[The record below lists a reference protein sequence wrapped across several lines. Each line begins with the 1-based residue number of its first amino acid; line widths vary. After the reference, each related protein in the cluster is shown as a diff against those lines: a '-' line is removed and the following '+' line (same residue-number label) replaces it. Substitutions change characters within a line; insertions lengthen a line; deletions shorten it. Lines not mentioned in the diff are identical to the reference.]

1 MMTQMFR
8 QTRAVLTAAILLLNV
23 SFSLFAQDA
32 PQSQPSQPSQQTQQP
47 QQPQYRVRVT
57 SELVL
62 VNVVVRDK
70 KGNLITDLKKDDFT
84 LLEDGKRQAISTF
97 DFENVDELKTAGA
110 AEATVSGAA
119 PDSGSLLHSNEQ
131 PASLNER
138 DRRLMLLFFDFS
150 GMQPEDLAP
159 SVSAAKKFVQT
170 RMQPA
175 DMIAV
180 VSLATNMRIDLDF
193 SDDKTKVLS
202 VLNSYT
208 SGQGQGFD
216 NGLTGSSEGAAE
228 TGGAFTADDTDYN
241 TFNADRKLLA
251 LQAIMQTL
259 GKISQKKAVIY
270 FSNGISQNGV
280 DNQSALRAATASAVK
295 ANVSIYPV
303 DIRGLQ
309 AFPPG
314 GEAQNASLHGQSA
327 YNGAAVLNDLSSN
340 ASTQETLSTLASDT
354 GGKAF
359 FDSNDFG
366 AVFSQAQKDSSAY
379 YVLGFTSTNAMKDGR
394 FRHLKVQLNR
404 SDLKLDYRSGYYAG
418 RDFEH
423 LNRADREQQLQ
434 DELASELSQTDVAV
448 YAGAHY
454 FRQDDS
460 HYYLSVSLVIPG
472 SQIPFVQA
480 KDKDSATID
489 VIGEARTAD
498 SKFAIGHQRDT
509 VKLALDSAQQ
519 VRHKNVQ
526 YNTGFLLAPGNYHLK
541 FVVRENQS
549 GRMGSFETDV
559 QIPDLR
565 KAPLRMSS
573 VVLSSQRVPAAAK
586 KGSGPHPLVQNQT
599 ELVPNITHV
608 FTQDQHLYLQYEVY
622 DAARGKNP
630 APTPVAN
637 GAGNSGANN
646 AANSSANSGPNV
658 ASSDASKNVP
668 QTKAPRDSVR
678 VFTSIEFLQGGTK
691 IYESKPILANEVTA
705 PDRRAVIFQIDL
717 PLQALKPGFY
727 VCQVNVVDDVS
738 GNFAFPRS
746 PILVK
751 EAAQLTPAKT
761 PAGK

>member
-1 MMTQMFR
+1 MNT
-8 QTRAVLTAAILLLNV
+8 
-23 SFSLFAQDA
+23 FSARAQDA
-32 PQSQPSQPSQQTQQP
+32 PQSRQTPPP
-47 QQPQYRVRVT
+47 QQPQYRVHVT

-70 KGNLITDLKKDDFT
+70 KGNLVRDLKKEDFT
-84 LLEDGKRQAISTF
+84 LLEDGKRQTISSF

-110 AEATVSGAA
+110 AEATVAGTA
-119 PDSGSLLHSNEQ
+119 PESALLRSNDQ
-131 PASLNER
+131 PAALNAR

-150 GMQPEDLAP
+150 GMEPEDIER
-159 SVSAAKKFVQT
+159 SVDAAKKFVQT

-175 DMIAV
+175 DLIAL

-193 SDDKTKVLS
+193 SDDKAKVLS
-202 VLNSYT
+202 VLNSYS

-228 TGGAFTADDTDYN
+228 TSGAFTADDTDYN

-251 LQAIMQTL
+251 LQAIMQSL
-259 GKISQKKAVIY
+259 GKISQKKAIIY

-340 ASTQETLSTLASDT
+340 AATQETLSTLASDT

-366 AVFSQAQKDSSAY
+366 AVFSQVQKDSSAY
-379 YVLGFTSTNAMKDGR
+379 YVLGFTSTNALKDGR

-404 SDLKLDYRSGYYAG
+404 PELKLDYRSGYYAG

-448 YAGAHY
+448 YAGAAY

-480 KDKDSATID
+480 KDKDNATID

-498 SKFAIGHQRDT
+498 GKFAVGHQRDT
-509 VKLALDSAQQ
+509 VKLAVDSAQQ
-519 VRHKNVQ
+519 VRRKNVQ
-526 YNTGFLLAPGNYHLK
+526 YNTGFLLAPGSYHLK
-541 FVVRENQS
+541 FVVRENQT
-549 GRMGSFETDV
+549 GRMGSFETNV

-573 VVLSSQRVPAAAK
+573 VVLSSQRVPAGSK
-586 KGSGPHPLVQNQT
+586 KASGPHPLVQNQT

-622 DAARGKNP
+622 DAARGKNL
-630 APTPVAN
+630 AATTAAN
-637 GAGNSGANN
+637 GAPSNTATAPASNGA
-646 AANSSANSGPNV
+646 NV
-658 ASSDASKNVP
+658 ASNDAAKTP
-668 QTKAPRDSVR
+668 QAKASNDAGKTPAVKAPKESVR
-678 VFTSIEFLQGGTK
+678 VFTSIEFLQGSTK
-691 IYESKPILANEVTA
+691 VYESKPIAANEVTA
-705 PDRRAVIFQIDL
+705 PDRKAVIFQIDL

-727 VCQVNVVDDVS
+727 VCQVNVVDDVA

-751 EAAQLTPAKT
+751 EAAQLSPTKT

>member
-1 MMTQMFR
+1 MKKKLATLGA
-8 QTRAVLTAAILLLNV
+8 TIAVLGG
-23 SFSLFAQDA
+23 SLFVRAQNA
-32 PQSQPSQPSQQTQQP
+32 PQTPQA
-47 QQPQYRVRVT
+47 QQPQYRVHVT

-70 KGNLITDLKKDDFT
+70 KGNLVRDLKKDDFT
-84 LLEDGKRQAISTF
+84 LLEDGKRQNISTF
-97 DFENVDELKTAGA
+97 DFENVDELATAGA

-119 PDSGSLLHSNEQ
+119 SDAALLRSAADK
-131 PASLNER
+131 PSALNAR

-150 GMQPEDLAP
+150 GMDPEQIDRC
-159 SVSAAKKFVQT
+159 VDAAKKFVQT

-175 DMIAV
+175 DLIAL
-180 VSLATNMRIDLDF
+180 VSLVTNMRIDLDF
-193 SDDKTKVLS
+193 TDDKAKVLS
-202 VLNSYT
+202 ALTSYT

-216 NGLTGSSEGAAE
+216 NGSSGSAEGAAE
-228 TGGAFTADDTDYN
+228 TSGAFTADDTDYN

-327 YNGAAVLNDLSSN
+327 YNGAAVLNDLNSN
-340 ASTQETLSTLASDT
+340 AASQDTLSTLASDT

-366 AVFSQAQKDSSAY
+366 AVFSQVQKDSSAY

-423 LNRADREQQLQ
+423 LNRADREQQ
-434 DELASELSQTDVAV
+434 
-448 YAGAHY
+448 
-454 FRQDDS
+454 
-460 HYYLSVSLVIPG
+460 
-472 SQIPFVQA
+472 
-480 KDKDSATID
+480 
-489 VIGEARTAD
+489 
-498 SKFAIGHQRDT
+498 
-509 VKLALDSAQQ
+509 
-519 VRHKNVQ
+519 VRRKNVQ
-526 YNTGFLLAPGNYHLK
+526 YNTGFLLAPGSYHLK

-630 APTPVAN
+630 APTSGANGVAN
-637 GAGNSGANN
+637 SSANN
-646 AANSSANSGPNV
+646 AASGAANSGPNV
-658 ASSDASKNVP
+658 ALSDAPKNVP

-678 VFTSIEFLQGGTK
+678 VFTSIEFLQGGAK

-751 EAAQLTPAKT
+751 EPALPTPTKV

>member
-8 QTRAVLTAAILLLNV
+8 KTRAALTAALLLLNV
-23 SFSLFAQDA
+23 SLSVFAQDA
-32 PQSQPSQPSQQTQQP
+32 PQSQSSQPSQQTQQP

-70 KGNLITDLKKDDFT
+70 KGGLVTDLKKDDFT

-97 DFENVDELKTAGA
+97 DFENVDELKTPGA

-119 PDSGSLLHSNEQ
+119 PDSGSLLRSNEQ
-131 PASLNER
+131 PASLNAR

-150 GMQPEDLAP
+150 GMQPEDIER
-159 SVSAAKKFVQT
+159 SVGAAKKFVQT

-180 VSLATNMRIDLDF
+180 VSLSTNMRIDLDF

-366 AVFSQAQKDSSAY
+366 AVFSQVQKDSSAY

-404 SDLKLDYRSGYYAG
+404 PDLKLDYRSGYYAG

-423 LNRADREQQLQ
+423 LNRADREQQIQ

-448 YAGAHY
+448 YAGASY

-460 HYYLSVSLVIPG
+460 RYYLSVSLVIPG

-480 KDKDSATID
+480 KDKDNATID

-509 VKLALDSAQQ
+509 VKLAVDSAQQ

-526 YNTGFLLAPGNYHLK
+526 YNTGFLLAPGSYHLK

-630 APTPVAN
+630 TPTPVAN
-637 GAGNSGANN
+637 GAANSGA
-646 AANSSANSGPNV
+646 SNSGPNV
-658 ASSDASKNVP
+658 AAGDAAKNIP
-668 QTKAPRDSVR
+668 QTKAPKDSVR
-678 VFTSIEFLQGGTK
+678 VFTSIEFLQGGMK

-751 EAAQLTPAKT
+751 EPALSAPTKV

>member
-1 MMTQMFR
+1 MTQMFR
-8 QTRAVLTAAILLLNV
+8 QTRAVLTAATLLLNV
-23 SFSLFAQDA
+23 SLSVLAQDA
-32 PQSQPSQPSQQTQQP
+32 PQSQPSQQTQQPPQIQQP

-110 AEATVSGAA
+110 AEATVTGGAPESA
-119 PDSGSLLHSNEQ
+119 LLRSNEQ
-131 PASLNER
+131 PASLNAR

-150 GMQPEDLAP
+150 GMQPEDIER
-159 SVSAAKKFVQT
+159 SVGAATKFVQT

-180 VSLATNMRIDLDF
+180 VSLSTNMRIDLDF
-193 SDDKTKVLS
+193 SDDKTKVLN

-366 AVFSQAQKDSSAY
+366 AVFSQVQKDSSAY

-404 SDLKLDYRSGYYAG
+404 ADLKLDYRSGYYAG

-423 LNRADREQQLQ
+423 LNRADREQQIQ

-448 YAGAHY
+448 YAGASY

-472 SQIPFVQA
+472 SQIPFVLA
-480 KDKDSATID
+480 KEKDSATID

-630 APTPVAN
+630 AAAPGPN
-637 GAGNSGANN
+637 GAASSGANN
-646 AANSSANSGPNV
+646 AASGATNNGPNV
-658 ASSDASKNVP
+658 ASGDAS
-668 QTKAPRDSVR
+668 
-678 VFTSIEFLQGGTK
+678 
-691 IYESKPILANEVTA
+691 
-705 PDRRAVIFQIDL
+705 
-717 PLQALKPGFY
+717 
-727 VCQVNVVDDVS
+727 
-738 GNFAFPRS
+738 
-746 PILVK
+746 
-751 EAAQLTPAKT
+751 
-761 PAGK
+761 